1 MHKIRREKI
10 IEGTTIPGFIRN
22 GQYFYI
28 NVDIYE
34 DGMVNCWELADLK
47 GVREKID
54 LEWLTPQVP
63 DGESIS
69 VFGLGDYRTIGGSW
83 KHDAQSYYDYITE
96 LVQQLNPGMHNI
108 YEVSFAEKMKKEK
121 YKIVESPYAQDF
133 FVESEVGYKV
143 VTGEGF
149 FIFMKYEG
157 IDYLVYLT
165 VYKDGTIECQNAV
178 FQKILKLEEL
188 EELFSNGTFF
198 TELKEPT
205 KITLDHLGDVVMV
218 NGSYIIDIEDKYKQ
232 VLDIS
237 QKLNK
242 HPSLYDICRN
252 RYYDY
257 LENPTV
263 ENKEYLRKAYEV
275 IPENERP
282 RVAKTQAQHEDYIRI
297 LYTDQKREV

>member
-10 IEGTTIPGFIRN
+10 VEGTTIPGFIRN

-69 VFGLGDYRTIGGSW
+69 VFGLGDYVTIGGSW
-83 KHDAQSYYDYITE
+83 NHDAHSYYDYITQM
-96 LVQQLNPGMHNI
+96 VQQLNPGMHNI
-108 YEVSFAEKMKKEK
+108 YEVSFAEKMKNEK

-133 FVESEVGYKV
+133 YVESEVGYKV

-149 FIFMKYEG
+149 FIFMKYKG
-157 IDYLVYLT
+157 ADYLVYLT

-178 FQKILKLEEL
+178 FQKMLKLEEL

-205 KITLDHLGDVVMV
+205 KITLDHLGDVIMV
-218 NGSYIIDIEDKYKQ
+218 NGSYIIDITDKYKQ
-232 VLDIS
+232 ILDIY

-242 HPSLYDICRN
+242 HPGLLDICRK
-252 RYYDY
+252 RYYQY
-257 LENPTV
+257 LEHPT
-263 ENKEYLRKAYEV
+263 EKHKEDLRIAYEA
-275 IPENERP
+275 IPEHERMYLGDMNT
-282 RVAKTQAQHEDYIRI
+282 RDEDYIRI
-297 LYTDQKREV
+297 LYTEEKREV